1 MVAFSQKRVRDS
13 DRLLYY
19 RHESANALGEFAF
32 GDLASHGG
40 NGYGERQANKG
51 MRMDFL
57 GSTLGVA
64 VLLAAPLAWGTA
76 MAWLFGRIRR
86 RTPREAAE

>member
-1 MVAFSQKRVRDS
+1 
-13 DRLLYY
+13 
-19 RHESANALGEFAF
+19 
-32 GDLASHGG
+32 
-40 NGYGERQANKG
+40 
-51 MRMDFL
+51 MDFL